1 MIASLPMYDRP
12 ETQAANDR
20 LWTLVRAN
28 SDDPLPPAL
37 TRGEDPWD
45 HWQAP
50 DLTLSQTCSL
60 PYRARL
66 HDKVA
71 LVGTPVHDLD
81 CPPGFYYSVCLI
93 RRNDTRKTF
102 KEFAKAR
109 IAVNDP
115 LSQSGWAAPQA
126 LANEQDFSLRD
137 VLLTGAHHA
146 SAKAVA
152 SGQAD
157 IAAVDA
163 VTWSLIQR
171 FDEFSEDL
179 MVLTQTPATPALP
192 FITAPNR
199 DASALRA
206 ALSRG
211 IDALSAEDKD
221 LLCLQGITDIPAETY
236 LSLPIPDFPETPLS
250 N

>member
-71 LVGTPVHDLD
+71 LVGTPVYMSPEAFHGHTLD
-81 CPPGFYYSVCLI
+81 ERSDVYGLGATLYHAL
-93 RRNDTRKTF
+93 TG
-102 KEFAKAR
+102 EHLFASLSGPER
-109 IAVNDP
+109 IAAFCSVSP
-115 LSQSGWAAPQA
+115 AAA
-126 LANEQDFSLRD
+126 LTCFTT
-137 VLLTGAHHA
+137 TGAPPR
-146 SAKAVA
+146 S
-152 SGQAD
+152 
-157 IAAVDA
+157 
-163 VTWSLIQR
+163 
-171 FDEFSEDL
+171 
-179 MVLTQTPATPALP
+179 
-192 FITAPNR
+192 
-199 DASALRA
+199 
-206 ALSRG
+206 
-211 IDALSAEDKD
+211 
-221 LLCLQGITDIPAETY
+221 
-236 LSLPIPDFPETPLS
+236 
-250 N
+250 